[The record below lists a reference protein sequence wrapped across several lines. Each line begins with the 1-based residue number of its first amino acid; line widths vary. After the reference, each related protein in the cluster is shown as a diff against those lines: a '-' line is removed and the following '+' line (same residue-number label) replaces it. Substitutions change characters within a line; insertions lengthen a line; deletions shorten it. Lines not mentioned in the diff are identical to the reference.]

1 MDKIKRKKHEYGLG
15 TDKGRQF
22 LASSMS
28 PLHFQAFRCCI
39 FELMQ
44 SLRVLGVTNRLM
56 VKFIG
61 FLVLQNE
68 FLSHRDRS
76 SPLSL
81 LFIFFKKKK
90 RTQNTCQTYL
100 FQNHVYFQNEFYLE
114 KYKKAS

>member
-1 MDKIKRKKHEYGLG
+1 VKMDKIKRKKHEYGLG

-81 LFIFFKKKK
+81 LFLFF
-90 RTQNTCQTYL
+90 
-100 FQNHVYFQNEFYLE
+100 
-114 KYKKAS
+114 